1 MVGHLFNLSPPDMA
15 PVPDPAK
22 ARSLADARRQTHH
35 AAQLATA
42 AGISFLPKQAD
53 DSHTNLEWLPDLGA
67 LASRLVPSSDP
78 FRVGVRVAGL
88 ELFLLDDG
96 NTVVDSLP
104 LDGQT
109 ITDAE
114 SWLRERVGRRG
125 AQRSRFTLA
134 KHYEIPHH
142 AVDDGKPFDASDR
155 AAFNELAAWFALGA
169 RQLERVR
176 VSNASSEVR
185 CWPHHF
191 DIATLIDVA
200 PEKTV
205 GVGMEPGDVYYDEPY
220 FYVNARPEPPADA
233 VSVPLAGAGSWH
245 THEWFGAVLPG
256 SRIRSSDGESQV
268 AEFVESAIAVC
279 REFVEAR

>member
-1 MVGHLFNLSPPDMA
+1 MSAPHLNLSPPDMA
-15 PVPDPAK
+15 PFPDPAK

-42 AGISFLPKQAD
+42 AGISFLPRQAD
-53 DSHTNLEWLPDLGA
+53 DSHTNLEWLPGLGA
-67 LASRLVPSSDP
+67 LASRVVPSTSP
-78 FRVGVRVAGL
+78 FRVAVQVAGL
-88 ELFLLDDG
+88 GLFLLDDA
-96 NTVVDSLP
+96 NALVDSMP
-104 LDGQT
+104 LDGRT
-109 ITDAE
+109 IADAE
-114 SWLRERVGRRG
+114 SWLRQRVGGRG
-125 AQRSRFTLA
+125 AQTSKFTLA

-142 AVDDGKPFDASDR
+142 DVDDGKPFDASDR
-155 AAFNELAAWFALGA
+155 GAFSELAAWFELAT

-176 VSNASSEVR
+176 AANSSSEVR

-200 PEKTV
+200 PGKTV

-220 FYVNARPEPPADA
+220 FYVNARPEPPASA
-233 VSVPLAGAGSWH
+233 VSTPLAGAGSWH

-268 AEFVESAIAVC
+268 AEFVESAIAAC
-279 REFVEAR
+279 RGFVEAR